1 MEMAAGGGGGGE
13 KEPDKGDSASWTGR
27 KKQDRHEGEVTNTS
41 YGRTKIRKQCPA
53 IRPTAYE

>member
-1 MEMAAGGGGGGE
+1 MAGGGCGE

-41 YGRTKIRKQCPA
+41 CGRTKIRKQCPA